1 MEGAEEQDWLDAMK
15 EGAQPYWAQ
24 FRSNWLDNHTI
35 WVFNTVFTVI
45 FTFVAFHYVYNTVTW
60 FINAVV
66 MRVARWIANVG
77 FVVGKNVL
85 WQTMKSVI
93 IAVIIVVVYK
103 IVMMYFHDSVMTGV
117 DYVAGYMPFG
127 IEDVRQWVRVH
138 LSRQMLRSYYAEGGV
153 QADEL

>member
-35 WVFNTVFTVI
+35 WVFTTVFTVI
-45 FTFVAFHYVYNTVTW
+45 FTIVAFHYIYNTVTW

-66 MRVARWIANVG
+66 MRVARWIGNVG
-77 FVVGKNVL
+77 FVVGKNVF
-85 WQTMKSVI
+85 WQTLKSVI
-93 IAVIIVVVYK
+93 ITVIIVVVYK

-117 DYVAGYMPFG
+117 DYVAYYMPFG
-127 IEDVRQWVRVH
+127 IEDVLQWVSVYLMRP
-138 LSRQMLRSYYAEGGV
+138 MFRSDHAEGV
-153 QADEL
+153 VPVDEL